1 MTAVVR
7 AQGLGKR
14 FGRRWALSECTV
26 DIPAGRVVGLVG
38 PNGAGKTTLLRL
50 AVGQLTPTSGGIEVL
65 GGRPAADAAQ
75 LSRVGYVA
83 QSTPVYS
90 GLTVGEHLML
100 GDRLNPR
107 WDMRIARD
115 RIERAGLDPRQ
126 RAGRLSGGQRAQLAL
141 ALALAKQPD
150 LLILDEPLSAVDP
163 LARREFFAGLMESA
177 AGTGVSVILS
187 SHVVGDLERICD
199 HLIVLVASQVRL
211 AGDIDE
217 LLASHHQLIGPR
229 RNPAT
234 LPDADVITG
243 RHTERQTTLVVRA
256 RRPVHDPAWTVADI
270 GLEDL
275 VLAYMKT
282 DTASLSPMEVMR

>member
-83 QSTPVYS
+83 QSTPVYT
-90 GLTVGEHLML
+90 GLTVEEHLML

-229 RNPAT
+229 RDPAT
-234 LPDADVITG
+234 LPDADVITA